1 MKIPAAR
8 LASLSVL
15 PIVWMVSMAL
25 TPALLAQCPDTSQEY
40 IRANRRV
47 ASLLTSIN
55 DLKWKEL
62 TIYEI
67 TGDISAALLQKQ
79 NQEDSLDLL
88 RLTAIGES
96 IIDEPVPDFYQR
108 ALSTAARF
116 SRCDAFKTN
125 MATQLQVEVD
135 DFDEALIDEACNLA
149 KTIQTRRAG
158 RAKQFY
164 LVTSKEKTNP
174 RLIAMLGVKDNGGGD
189 IAIISQRAGAELF
202 TYLNSNCAP
211 TGLYTDI
218 KNAVAES
225 SPDLV
230 NKMFMLRR
238 LSEINIVDRTVAR
251 ASYLEEED
259 FRFILTSISEGRP
272 IRSGDTAAAADP
284 AAGGMFGDAGGVF
297 GGGNT
302 GDEGTER
309 IVKGASVPGAVE
321 YPNEITV
328 GTDVL
333 LAFHNYDL
341 SKKNDPKLVW
351 GVELEN
357 NFDEINYPSIWG
369 GRMSLSALLENVKI
383 GAILPTLRFGS
394 DTSIAASG
402 LGTRP
407 QKLMSGYGV
416 LFSGD
421 FTAPLLANSGLFNFY
436 ASYTFSESNSGIGPQ
451 TFNEASRVFSGGE
464 PAWLIRYAFQGY
476 YSFGFYA
483 DANATHLFRLKFGGT
498 VYGVDRYLSRP
509 DTTVS
514 LNDVSERPLAL
525 FKDGSET
532 VGGVSGKIEYMKGGQ
547 AIPFGAGV
555 QYNDQSILAN
565 VWLQFIINPSLDLKL
580 EGKYFT
586 PMFRD
591 PHDWENV
598 NNVVPSLSVK
608 YHF

>member
-8 LASLSVL
+8 LVSLSVL

-67 TGDISAALLQKQ
+67 TGDLSAALLQKQ

-96 IIDEPVPDFYQR
+96 IIDEPVPDFAQR
-108 ALSTAARF
+108 ALALAARF
-116 SRCDAFKTN
+116 SQCSAFKTA
-125 MATQLQVEVD
+125 MATQLQVEPD

-164 LVTSKEKTNP
+164 LVTSKKEVGTTP

-189 IAIISQRAGAELF
+189 ISIMSQRAGAELF

-218 KNAVAES
+218 RTAVAES
-225 SPDLV
+225 SPDLI

-272 IRSGDTAAAADP
+272 IRSGDTATTS
-284 AAGGMFGDAGGVF
+284 AGTGMFGADDPFANAGG
-297 GGGNT
+297 

-383 GAILPTLRFGS
+383 GAVLPTIRFGS
-394 DTSIAASG
+394 DTSVAASG
-402 LGTRP
+402 LGSRP
-407 QKLMSGYGV
+407 QKLMNGYGF

-421 FTAPLLANSGLFNFY
+421 FTAPLLANSGLFNFF
-436 ASYTFSESNSGIGPQ
+436 ASYTFSESNSGLKIQ
-451 TFNEASRVFSGGE
+451 DYNEVSKEFAGGE
-464 PAWLIRYAFQGY
+464 TAWLIRYAFQGY

-498 VYGVDRYLSRP
+498 VYGVDHYVNRP
-509 DTTVS
+509 DTSVS
-514 LNDVSERPLAL
+514 LADVSERPNTLY
-525 FKDGSET
+525 KTNSET

-547 AIPFGAGV
+547 SIPFGAGI

-586 PMFRD
+586 PMFRE